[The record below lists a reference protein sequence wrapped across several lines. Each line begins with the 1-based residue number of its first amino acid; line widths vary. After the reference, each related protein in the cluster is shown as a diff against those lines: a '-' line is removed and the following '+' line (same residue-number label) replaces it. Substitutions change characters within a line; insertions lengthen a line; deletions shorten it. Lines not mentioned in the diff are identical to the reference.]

1 MKKSTDR
8 EIMHSPSNERDIL
21 LGPGLAK
28 IPERLLLAHVRG
40 QVLFIA
46 GAGISQPS
54 HLPDFRNLVLNVYK
68 LLDSEVYKVISNLPH
83 LTSELINEHYQGLTN
98 TQVAEVRRFIRA
110 DFDVVL
116 GMLER
121 RMDYTSKGDSLVRKA
136 VVNELRLPTSK
147 PANIHRALMRLAD
160 RGGAVSMVT
169 TNLDLL
175 LEDASKRIG
184 NSVQTYAL
192 DGIPRPSLSMDF
204 NGVMHIHGALE
215 RKPGR
220 VSSMIITDHD
230 FGEFYLRKRIVP
242 DFIYDAARLFYLVL
256 VGYSANDP
264 PMKYLFNA
272 IAADGSRFNDINE
285 RFIFIA
291 TDDPVELEDWQGRGI
306 TPISYKEDNHH
317 SQLLDTL
324 ERWAFLLP
332 GNGKRNAD
340 AEVKRIVSAARNAAN
355 DSDRDLFDHLIRRSD
370 SNERIRYAEF
380 ASKHKADHS
389 WLEAIVSIMNENDQG
404 VR

>member
-8 EIMHSPSNERDIL
+8 EIRHSPSNGRDIL

-28 IPERLLLAHVRG
+28 IPERLLLAHVCG
-40 QVLFIA
+40 QVLFVS
-46 GAGISQPS
+46 GAGVSQPS
-54 HLPDFRNLVLNVYK
+54 NLPDFRNLVLNVYK
-68 LLDSEVYKVISNLPH
+68 QLDTEVYNVLLRLPEEPVQ
-83 LTSELINEHYQGLTN
+83 LKNEHYQGLTD
-98 TQVAEVRRFIRA
+98 TQVAEVRRFNSA

-121 RMDYTSKGDSLVRKA
+121 RMDYTSKGNSLVRKA

-160 RGGAVSMVT
+160 RGGAVTMVT

-175 LEDASKRIG
+175 LEDASKRMG

-192 DGIPRPSLSMDF
+192 DGIPRPSLSLDF
-204 NGVMHIHGALE
+204 NGVMHIHGAIE

-272 IAADGSRFNDINE
+272 IAADGSRFNDIKE

-306 TPISYKEDNHH
+306 TPVPYKETNNH
-317 SQLLDTL
+317 SQLLETL

-332 GNGKRNAD
+332 SSRKRNVD
-340 AEVKRIVSAARNAAN
+340 AEVKRIVTKARTISN
-355 DSDRDLFDHLIRRSD
+355 DADRDLFDYLIRRSD